1 MYSGTINQIENETCV
16 NLPSK
21 SIMAGLHVSL
31 LCVLCMSIK
40 MPHDAH
46 LWNFNFFNYLVIV
59 LISHKS
65 PPNSNFK
72 TILLMT

>member
-1 MYSGTINQIENETCV
+1 MASFIFTNFNIAETYRNLVIRIENETCV

-21 SIMAGLHVSL
+21 SIVAGLLVSL

-46 LWNFNFFNYLVIV
+46 FVEF
-59 LISHKS
+59 
-65 PPNSNFK
+65 
-72 TILLMT
+72 